1 MLWHRTISPLFHMNW
16 ALLGPELD
24 ELEVVLHAHS
34 MLLQA
39 FLVQLA
45 APMCRC
51 DDYAWY
57 PHHCLLCYESR
68 SDEGLWLGSMGFC
81 WCALTKIGF
90 PKTVI
95 DWIMVCVTSC
105 QFSININGELVGY
118 FQGGRGLR
126 QGDPLSPYVFILCME
141 ILSGLFRK
149 MSDNQNFK
157 FHWRCNK
164 DRNVLTKFQ
173 ELSDPYP
180 NPNKSDIFLSGLLD
194 SYYWV

>member
-1 MLWHRTISPLFHMNW
+1 
-16 ALLGPELD
+16 
-24 ELEVVLHAHS
+24 
-34 MLLQA
+34 
-39 FLVQLA
+39 
-45 APMCRC
+45 
-51 DDYAWY
+51 
-57 PHHCLLCYESR
+57 
-68 SDEGLWLGSMGFC
+68 
-81 WCALTKIGF
+81 
-90 PKTVI
+90 
-95 DWIMVCVTSC
+95 MVCVTSC